1 MHNRTLCFDSKSTF
15 QLVFKTYQDNKKL
28 KHLGK
33 EPNNFLKKRNDTFKF
48 EQKTLEIDNFNN
60 VEKEINEKIEKRK
73 KKRREIAEKE
83 KQVAQTNKNFI

>member
-48 EQKTLEIDNFNN
+48 EQKTLKIDNFNN
-60 VEKEINEKIEKRK
+60 VEEESKEKIEKRK
-73 KKRREIAEKE
+73 KKGVK
-83 KQVAQTNKNFI
+83 

>member
-33 EPNNFLKKRNDTFKF
+33 EPNNLKKKRNDTFKF

-60 VEKEINEKIEKRK
+60 VEEEINEKMEKRK
-73 KKRREIAEKE
+73 KKKGV
-83 KQVAQTNKNFI
+83 K

>member
-33 EPNNFLKKRNDTFKF
+33 EPNNFKKKRNDTFKF

-60 VEKEINEKIEKRK
+60 VEEEINEKIEKRK

>member
-60 VEKEINEKIEKRK
+60 VEEEINEKIEKRK